1 MMAKTTKTTFDNQ
14 LDGGVT
20 QPNRA
25 REFAATPSCWLLQ
38 AVVSMTRLLLLLI
51 VPGVLLVG
59 CRTNDGRQIAAW
71 QRVLDDSGFVEIP
84 YGFQISSFTT
94 PPCRRVFPAVAKN
107 PTIWLFNGLFDGTHS
122 NVQSNVALV
131 PVRAEN
137 GDYSLSIQKDPSD
150 VATRLATLS
159 EKTGLASVFLA
170 EDGSV
175 VKVHDQWLFALF
187 FSSSG
192 TGLIA
197 WKDGHGSFSRPLL
210 NPEGVPAIVY
220 GINWEEGKD
229 APPCYRRFFLKGKK
243 NSSGPHLLHE
253 IWPARESY
261 QEK

>member
-1 MMAKTTKTTFDNQ
+1 MAKTTKTTFANQ
-14 LDGGVT
+14 LEGGVT

-38 AVVSMTRLLLLLI
+38 AVVSMTRFLLLLI

-94 PPCRRVFPAVAKN
+94 PPCRRVFPAVAKS

-122 NVQSNVALV
+122 NVHSNVALV

-175 VKVHDQWLFALF
+175 VKVHDQWLCALF

-192 TGLIA
+192 KGLIA
-197 WKDGHGSFSRPLL
+197 WKDGHG
-210 NPEGVPAIVY
+210 
-220 GINWEEGKD
+220 
-229 APPCYRRFFLKGKK
+229 
-243 NSSGPHLLHE
+243 
-253 IWPARESY
+253 
-261 QEK
+261 